1 VKFEMLNLIY
11 LAAKNDGIWRC
22 MGLVNL
28 NVSTLSIIIDQIQ
41 TSPSI
46 VVQI

>member
-1 VKFEMLNLIY
+1 VSGTLDLIY
-11 LAAKNDGIWRC
+11 LAVTEDGIWRC

-28 NVSTLSIIIDQIQ
+28 NVYTLSIIIDQNQ